1 MSKANWIWCNKK
13 GTVDVEMAL
22 FYRDFTVDA
31 MPSSYEIVLSADT
44 RYHLYVNGQSI
55 RRGPM
60 RSGKCAT
67 YCDRVDI
74 APFLRH
80 GDNRIAVQVAH
91 FTADVLRAQEHRDGP
106 VAMIATVHGALM
118 VQDETACFELSTD
131 ERWMCRLID
140 GYSVALPDAAGYA
153 NSFEIIDGHS
163 LPTEWK
169 QPETLP
175 EGFFPAVILCTADN
189 DVDCYGVQNLWQLQE
204 RTLPPL
210 KEEVRRFSSYT
221 RCDEAH
227 ASQWNALLQGGCATF
242 APHTTAFVELDA
254 ADYIIGYPVLQVQGG
269 NHSKV
274 SLVYSE
280 AYGETDHQG
289 CVRKQVRDDCSGSK
303 KLVYTEQDVYYCAEG
318 RQQYSPMCFH
328 AFRFLRLEIVTQEE
342 PLCIDDVAFLCE
354 QYPLNVEATI
364 GGNAAMEQIWTMS
377 LRTMRSCIYET
388 FMDGPFFEQMQ
399 YVMDTMLQ
407 AQCMYGITQD
417 TTLIKKAMQ
426 DFYES
431 QLPNGLIPCYAP
443 SKYLQIIP
451 CYGLYWLLMVHSYY
465 ERFGDIEGVRPYF
478 PGIERLLGYFWR
490 HCEMDGLYHHA
501 QGWDFVDWVDSW
513 RLGCPITD
521 SRQVNLLDNYLLLYG
536 LKTASELMSAAGRRD
551 MAEEYRE
558 QYAWLKEAVLRA
570 GYDRED
576 GLFRS
581 VTGLTEK
588 AQHAQVFAVLSG
600 VVENEEAQQLM
611 KRMLQNER
619 VVKTS
624 LPMRYF
630 VLRALEM
637 TGLYSAA
644 EELLDPWENAVHY
657 HLLTIPETSDFVG
670 SRSDCHAWS
679 AIPLY
684 EYTACY
690 LGVQP
695 VENGAAIRIRP
706 VADWVPFCAGKVVTP
721 QGVVTVSVWHTG
733 TGCRVEAQTPQ
744 VPVYVE
750 LPSGKQVA
758 FPRGGTI
765 VVSDDEQ

>member
-1 MSKANWIWCNKK
+1 
-13 GTVDVEMAL
+13 
-22 FYRDFTVDA
+22 
-31 MPSSYEIVLSADT
+31 
-44 RYHLYVNGQSI
+44 
-55 RRGPM
+55 
-60 RSGKCAT
+60 
-67 YCDRVDI
+67 
-74 APFLRH
+74 
-80 GDNRIAVQVAH
+80 
-91 FTADVLRAQEHRDGP
+91 
-106 VAMIATVHGALM
+106 
-118 VQDETACFELSTD
+118 
-131 ERWMCRLID
+131 
-140 GYSVALPDAAGYA
+140 
-153 NSFEIIDGHS
+153 
-163 LPTEWK
+163 
-169 QPETLP
+169 
-175 EGFFPAVILCTADN
+175 
-189 DVDCYGVQNLWQLQE
+189 
-204 RTLPPL
+204 
-210 KEEVRRFSSYT
+210 
-221 RCDEAH
+221 
-227 ASQWNALLQGGCATF
+227 
-242 APHTTAFVELDA
+242 
-254 ADYIIGYPVLQVQGG
+254 
-269 NHSKV
+269 
-274 SLVYSE
+274 
-280 AYGETDHQG
+280 
-289 CVRKQVRDDCSGSK
+289 
-303 KLVYTEQDVYYCAEG
+303 
-318 RQQYSPMCFH
+318 
-328 AFRFLRLEIVTQEE
+328 
-342 PLCIDDVAFLCE
+342 
-354 QYPLNVEATI
+354 
-364 GGNAAMEQIWTMS
+364 
-377 LRTMRSCIYET
+377 
-388 FMDGPFFEQMQ
+388 
-399 YVMDTMLQ
+399 
-407 AQCMYGITQD
+407 
-417 TTLIKKAMQ
+417 
-426 DFYES
+426 
-431 QLPNGLIPCYAP
+431 
-443 SKYLQIIP
+443 
-451 CYGLYWLLMVHSYY
+451 
-465 ERFGDIEGVRPYF
+465 
-478 PGIERLLGYFWR
+478 
-490 HCEMDGLYHHA
+490 
-501 QGWDFVDWVDSW
+501 
-513 RLGCPITD
+513 
-521 SRQVNLLDNYLLLYG
+521 
-536 LKTASELMSAAGRRD
+536 

-637 TGLYSAA
+637 AGLYSAA